1 MKNIKDKA
9 ISVGEKTIV
18 NGKNLSISNA
28 WIGIASKDSSDVMIE
43 NVVVTNCGLYD
54 FATYQKKSYFSGASM
69 KVANSN
75 SCNKPLSQLGSN
87 LIIDGVEIEE
97 EKIDIKK
104 KLYN

>member
-1 MKNIKDKA
+1 
-9 ISVGEKTIV
+9 
-18 NGKNLSISNA
+18 
-28 WIGIASKDSSDVMIE
+28 
-43 NVVVTNCGLYD
+43 
-54 FATYQKKSYFSGASM
+54 M

-87 LIIDGVEIEE
+87 LIIDGIEIEE